1 MRWDYSRLYA
11 RVQLSVSLQALEIQE
26 ILEML
31 EILEVQEVL
40 EDGSEETV
48 EIGECEVIRSLQ

>member
-26 ILEML
+26 NL

-40 EDGSEETV
+40 EDGSEWTV